1 MFPDPL
7 FNVLGVTIFPYDILD
22 AVGLLLALAL
32 ALSLAREHGGIPLKK
47 VLIVWSA
54 CAIAQYALAPVL
66 VRLVTQLGLDLPLGW
81 SFMRMIAMFV
91 ALAGAKM
98 ILYKTTSVPFAH
110 VLDLAAPPMLLFIA
124 FARLGNLTIGGS
136 YGVPAPGL
144 PWAITFTNPTSL
156 ATRYLNIPVHPTQL
170 YEAFGVLVI
179 LGVVLGLR
187 HRAMW
192 RGNLMWLTL
201 LLYSVMR
208 FGIEFYRGDLR
219 EMVGLLSLNQV
230 ICIMLAVASGAILIW
245 KFQQIPMKRG
255 T

>member
-1 MFPDPL
+1 MFPDPIFSI
-7 FNVLGVTIFPYDILD
+7 FNLYIFPYDILN

-32 ALSLAREHGGIPLKK
+32 ALFLAREHGGIPLKN
-47 VLIVWSA
+47 VLIVWFA

-66 VRLVTQLGLDLPLGW
+66 VRLVEQLGFNLPLGW
-81 SFMRMIAMFV
+81 SFMRMVAMFI
-91 ALAGAKM
+91 ALVGVKITWFRA
-98 ILYKTTSVPFAH
+98 TSVPLSDS
-110 VLDLAAPPMLLFIA
+110 LDIAAPPMLLFIA

-136 YGVPAPGL
+136 YGAPAPGL
-144 PWAITFTNPTSL
+144 PWAITFTNPASL
-156 ATRYLNIPVHPTQL
+156 AWRYLNIPVHPTQL
-170 YEAFGVLVI
+170 YEAFGVLAI

-201 LLYSVMR
+201 LLYSIMR

-230 ICIMLAVASGAILIW
+230 ICIALALASGAILAW
-245 KFQQIPMKRG
+245 KFQRIPLKRG